1 MPHFLVGVTIVSI
14 GTSMPELVASV
25 LAVLRGNSEIVA
37 GNVVGSNVTN
47 LLLVLGLAAIIGGR
61 LRIEYDLVKVDLPF
75 LVGSAFFLALVLWSG
90 GVSRSEGVLSLCG
103 LGLYVWYALTGKAP
117 IERELDGRE
126 SAIAAEPRWLR
137 STLVLIG
144 AAGLI
149 YLGADWT
156 VEAVVRISGL
166 VGIGAEV
173 IAASAVALGTSLPEV
188 AVTVAAARRGRP
200 EVAVGNVLG
209 SNVFNAF
216 AVVGASALV
225 GPLVVPQSI
234 LNFGLP
240 VMIIATLLAVF
251 MIMEKEMTKWEG
263 WLSLLF
269 YVYFLGA
276 LFNLL

>member
-25 LAVLRGNSEIVA
+25 LAVLRGSSEIVA

>member
-25 LAVLRGNSEIVA
+25 LAVLRGSSEIVA
-37 GNVVGSNVTN
+37 GNVVGSNVAN